1 MVHIFSVAFAVMAL
15 TGTVSRDFGPPFVV
29 NKKLLGSLCT
39 GQKEF
44 CKTFRFCVLILKDEK
59 HLVKNLRLNSG
70 YKNAQTL
77 NLAAE
82 YLHEI
87 ENFATNF

>member
-1 MVHIFSVAFAVMAL
+1 MAL

-39 GQKEF
+39 EQKEF
-44 CKTFRFCVLILKDEK
+44 CKTFRFCVLILKDEKHLVNEK